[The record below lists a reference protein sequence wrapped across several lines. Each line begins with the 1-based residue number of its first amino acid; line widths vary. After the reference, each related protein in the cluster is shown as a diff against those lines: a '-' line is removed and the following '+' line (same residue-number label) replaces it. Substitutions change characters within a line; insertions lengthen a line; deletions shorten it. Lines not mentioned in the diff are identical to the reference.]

1 MIKTMR
7 KKITLNKKIGQT
19 PLAVIEEYKKSHPQ
33 YKDTKMAYAGR
44 LDPMAEGKLL
54 IVIGEECKNLKKY
67 LSLDKEYVF
76 EILLGFKSDS
86 QDVLGLAGVSAE
98 PDVRTANITE
108 KEIQKIIKKFT
119 GRLSLPYPIFS
130 SKTVKGKQLFL
141 WTLENRLHEIKI
153 PKREVEIYSLLFL
166 GQKNIKKDKL
176 QKQIFKKINSI
187 KKEIKNPELLG
198 AGFRKS
204 EILLRWK
211 KLFDES
217 KIEEFRVLKFKCKCS
232 SGTYMRTLSE
242 LIAKKL
248 GTHGLAYSIKRT
260 KIY

>member
-1 MIKTMR
+1 MR
-7 KKITLNKKIGQT
+7 KKILLNKKIGQT
-19 PLAVIEEYKKSHPQ
+19 PLEAIKEYKKKHPE
-33 YKDTKMAYAGR
+33 YKDIKMAYAGR

-54 IVIGEECKNLKKY
+54 VVIGEECKNVKKY
-67 LSLDKEYVF
+67 LSLDKEYAF

-86 QDVLGLAGVSAE
+86 HDVLGLVKKSHLE
-98 PDVRTANITE
+98 TRFPNEI
-108 KEIQKIIKKFT
+108 KIQKIIKKFT